1 MKDNKFSERLKELR
15 QERKLTHIQLS
26 KELNGSISSSAIG
39 MWETNKRVPNLD
51 AVIILAKYFNVSL
64 DYLVGLSDY

>member
-26 KELNGSISSSAIG
+26 KELKGSISASAIG

-51 AVIILAKYFNVSL
+51 AVIILAKYFYVSL